1 MKWAKASIFLHGK
14 AQRAAEKGKEAAWQC
29 YLQDSKTG
37 KHNIAEGRHGEVEQW
52 DIFSLAKELSLKGVT
67 TGV

>member
-1 MKWAKASIFLHGK
+1 MKWAKALTFLHGK

-37 KHNIAEGRHGEVEQW
+37 KHNIAEGRHGEVGQR